1 MQKQC
6 VKNSQVLI
14 IKCTTSIKADV
25 LELRYSE
32 ELNAMFRE
40 TANNPRA
47 TFQIL
52 QPSVSMLN
60 VKINGVKNTEQGL
73 FSLKRT

>member
-40 TANNPRA
+40 TANKEESQEKA
-47 TFQIL
+47 
-52 QPSVSMLN
+52 S
-60 VKINGVKNTEQGL
+60 
-73 FSLKRT
+73 SLKRT